1 MIGYRDPP
9 LIDPALAGGR
19 LVIDAAAL
27 ARNYR
32 HLAAL
37 AAPGECAAVVKADG
51 YGLGIGTVAPTLID
65 AGCTTFF
72 VARASEGVAL
82 REIAP
87 RPRVFVLDGVHDGTL
102 SAIRV
107 NGLIPVLGS
116 KRQIGLWREAAGG
129 EPCALHV
136 DTGMNRLGLCP
147 DEFAGLAGDGAFGGL
162 NVVLLM
168 THPACADDPSHPLNA
183 VQRERFAAARARM
196 ADVPASYCNSA
207 ALVAGGPALDLSRP
221 GIALYGGEAVNGAAP
236 LETVATLEA
245 RIVQHR
251 TVERGESVGYGATW
265 VAERRSRLAVCAVGY
280 ADGFPRASGTGV
292 PLRDAVPGAG
302 VGAMGGVR
310 VPVVGRISM
319 DLTIFDVTDVPPH
332 ADADHIELF
341 GPTIP
346 LDEAARAAG
355 TIGYELLTGLGRRYG
370 RSVLHSPSGEEGTG
384 REHDRLPSSARR

>member
-1 MIGYRDPP
+1 MRPRARP
-9 LIDPALAGGR
+9 ARPVIDPALAGGR
-19 LVIDAAAL
+19 LLIDTAAL

-32 HLAAL
+32 RLAAL

-51 YGLGIGTVAPTLID
+51 YGLGIETVAPTLID

-82 REIAP
+82 REVAP

-116 KRQIGLWREAAGG
+116 MRQIGLWREACGG

-136 DTGMNRLGLCP
+136 DTGMNRLGLRSE
-147 DEFAGLAGDGAFGGL
+147 EFAGLAEEGAFGGL
-162 NVVLLM
+162 NVALLM
-168 THPACADDPSHPLNA
+168 THPACADDPSHSLNA
-183 VQRERFAAARARM
+183 VQRERFTAARAWM
-196 ADVPASYCNSA
+196 PDVPASYCNSA
-207 ALVAGGPALDLSRP
+207 ALLTDGPALDLARP
-221 GIALYGGEAVNGAAP
+221 GIALYGGEAVNGRAP
-236 LETVATLEA
+236 LESVATLEA
-245 RIVQHR
+245 RIVQRR
-251 TVERGESVGYGATW
+251 TVPPGESVGYGATW
-265 VAERRSRLAVCAVGY
+265 VADRPTKLAVCAVGY

-302 VGAMGGVR
+302 NGAMGGVR
-310 VPVVGRISM
+310 VPIVGRISM
-319 DLTIFDVTDVPPH
+319 DLTIFDVTDVPAH
-332 ADADHIELF
+332 VDADHIELF

-370 RSVLHSPSGEEGTG
+370 RTVVASPGEDRAAGGRSG
-384 REHDRLPSSARR
+384 